1 MKRERIM
8 ITSDRLT
15 VEIDPLGAN
24 LTSICETA
32 VSGEKIEYL
41 WQGDKRYWAGQA
53 PNLFPYIARMT
64 DGRYSLN
71 GKEYEMN
78 IHGFAKDSLF
88 DLVCLKKTEA
98 VFSLKDNMETYRQ
111 YPYRFEFTVCYHLWK
126 NRIDITLRVKN
137 MDEKEMYFGIG
148 GHPGFNVPIE
158 KGFSFEDYVLEFSD
172 ECRPKRIGFSSDCFV
187 EGTPSVF
194 TLEDNRRI
202 AMSHE
207 LFDQDA
213 IVLTEV
219 GKQVT
224 LKARNGGRMVRVTY
238 PNMDYLGIWHTP
250 NTDAPYVCIEP
261 WSSLPS
267 RKGIV
272 EDLARQPGLVCLA
285 AKEEYVNTWSIEVD
299 ELRNVYEDVM
309 ECVV

>member
-1 MKRERIM
+1 
-8 ITSDRLT
+8 
-15 VEIDPLGAN
+15 
-24 LTSICETA
+24 
-32 VSGEKIEYL
+32 
-41 WQGDKRYWAGQA
+41 
-53 PNLFPYIARMT
+53 
-64 DGRYSLN
+64 
-71 GKEYEMN
+71 
-78 IHGFAKDSLF
+78 
-88 DLVCLKKTEA
+88 
-98 VFSLKDNMETYRQ
+98 
-111 YPYRFEFTVCYHLWK
+111 
-126 NRIDITLRVKN
+126 
-137 MDEKEMYFGIG
+137 
-148 GHPGFNVPIE
+148 
-158 KGFSFEDYVLEFSD
+158 
-172 ECRPKRIGFSSDCFV
+172 
-187 EGTPSVF
+187 
-194 TLEDNRRI
+194 
-202 AMSHE
+202 MSHE